1 MKKFKDL
8 PQLLSIPSFV
18 DKDKCSVGVDIIYQ
32 DNNTTEVFTFC
43 VGYLDQGII
52 NMVHSETIVNN
63 NIQFSDLPSKHYI
76 EKLSKFYGCDIIRD
90 K

>member
-1 MKKFKDL
+1 MAKFKDL

-18 DKDKCSVGVDIIYQ
+18 EKNKYSIGIDIVYQ
-32 DNNTTEVFTFC
+32 NHNSTEVFTFC

-52 NMVHSETIVNN
+52 NMVHSETIINN
-63 NIQFSDLPSKHYI
+63 NIKFSDLPSKHYI
-76 EKLSKFYGCDIIRD
+76 EKLSKFYGCDIIRE